1 MWGLW
6 GNYYGEGNFKLA
18 HDLYEESYQ
27 LNILQIFSNNLE
39 LDTKKE
45 IHITTEDVNKD
56 LWPTSE
62 IKEAVQKGLFS
73 FGCLYLEH
81 LRKEDPIFEMDS
93 IPFLATDY
101 EQAQIL
107 WKVTRPY
114 IESKFNQSGLVYL
127 FSIPCSPQDLYLN
140 KSMDNLSVLRV
151 LKIRTYGK
159 ILPEYVS
166 LLGMNP
172 VLFKGPKEFKKLQ
185 EGQVDGFFGSR
196 NSAFLSQTSIFA
208 SYYYRL
214 KYSLPKYVVV
224 MNIKDFE
231 ALSPDAK
238 NNLFL
243 QAKKMEML
251 AWRMSQT
258 DDQRRQHLFKQLPI
272 PEWFKKRS
280 LEVTSTMIKDWKS
293 RAGDLGQKLLDT
305 YKNAL
310 IESGKP
316 LPPALGGQIDS

>member
-56 LWPTSE
+56 LWPTSQIQE
-62 IKEAVQKGLFS
+62 VVQKGLFS

-81 LRKEDPIFEMDS
+81 LRKDDPIFEMDS
-93 IPFLATDY
+93 IPFLATSY
-101 EQAQIL
+101 EQARIL
-107 WKVTRPY
+107 WDVTRFH
-114 IESKFNQSGLVYL
+114 IESKLKQSGLLYL

-140 KSMDNLSVLRV
+140 KNMDNLSALRV
-151 LKIRTYGK
+151 LKIRTYGD
-159 ILPEYVS
+159 ILPEYIS
-166 LLGMNP
+166 LLGMTP

-196 NSAFLSQTSIFA
+196 NSAFLAQTSIFA

-231 ALSPDAK
+231 ALSANAK

-243 QAKKMEML
+243 QAKKMEVL

-280 LEVTSTMIKDWKS
+280 LEVTSTMLKDWKS
-293 RAGDLGQKLLDT
+293 RAGALSQKLLAD
-305 YKNAL
+305 YRAAL
-310 IESGKP
+310 IRLHIP
-316 LPPALGGQIDS
+316 LPPALGGEMSS